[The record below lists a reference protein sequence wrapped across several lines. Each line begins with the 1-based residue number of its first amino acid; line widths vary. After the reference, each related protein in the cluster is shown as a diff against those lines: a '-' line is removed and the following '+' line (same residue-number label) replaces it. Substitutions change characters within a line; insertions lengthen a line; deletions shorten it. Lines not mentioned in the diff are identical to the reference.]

1 MNVLDCFLFI
11 APSQLNS
18 SDIWWC
24 LIYLIPSCTILV
36 NEFRH
41 VHKIHSHF
49 TRQRDQLRLP
59 LAKTTKYQDSFRING
74 ARAYIRS
81 ARDLNT
87 FKSSAK
93 RHFKRQAISW
103 IFLMSHVLRTFSVL
117 LFV

>member
-24 LIYLIPSCTILV
+24 LIYLIPSCRILV

-49 TRQRDQLRLP
+49 TRQRNQLRLP
-59 LAKTTKYQDSFRING
+59 LAIKPPFRING

-81 ARDLNT
+81 ATDLNT
-87 FKSSAK
+87 FKSLAK
-93 RHFKRQAISW
+93 RHFKCQAISR
-103 IFLMSHVLRTFSVL
+103 IFLMSHALRTFSVL
-117 LFV
+117 LYV